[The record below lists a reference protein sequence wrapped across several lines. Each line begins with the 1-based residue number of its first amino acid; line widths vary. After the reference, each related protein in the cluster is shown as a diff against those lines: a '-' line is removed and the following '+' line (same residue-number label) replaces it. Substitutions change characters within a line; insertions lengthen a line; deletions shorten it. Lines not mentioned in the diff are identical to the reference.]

1 MANLDENFTDE
12 AKVALL
18 ELTDALM
25 EYDDFDC
32 KFGDVN
38 CTIID
43 EDNDIGGVE
52 LYGEVIATYVY
63 SGPTFY
69 VTSIDEELL
78 DEAITL
84 CDEIL
89 N

>member
-1 MANLDENFTDE
+1 MVNLDKNFTDE

-32 KFGDVN
+32 AFQEVN

-52 LYGEVIATYVY
+52 MNGEIIATYVY
-63 SGPTFY
+63 GGPRFY
-69 VTSIDEELL
+69 VTSIDEDMLY
-78 DEAITL
+78 EATTICL
-84 CDEIL
+84 EIL
-89 N
+89 